1 MNFSADYP
9 FFFNFA
15 FSIQKTM
22 NKKTVKIL
30 KYLFFLALAIALM
43 YLAFKSVNF
52 NEFIAELQNVNY
64 WLVALSII
72 IGITGYFFRVLRWKI
87 LIDSLG
93 YNISPKNV
101 YNAIMIGYLANFT
114 IPRIGEIIRC
124 SVLKKTDKIDFEK
137 TLGTVIVE
145 RCYDI
150 IFLFLFLFFVIAIKF
165 KIFGTFVS
173 EKIYQPLIERISTI
187 PVFLIISAIAVTSVI
202 LLFVFYIRKR
212 ISKVLKGLV
221 SGLKTGIVMKNR
233 KEFLFYT
240 ILIYL
245 CYWLT
250 GFLVLKSFPA
260 TSSLNATDA
269 LFLFVVGAFGWV
281 IPAQG
286 GFGSYHILVALGL
299 GVYGISYDD
308 GIIVATIAHESQVIF
323 MILLGF
329 VSLLMF
335 LIFCRKMK
343 KTDMDIL
350 QKNGENIYK
359 SLTK

>member
-1 MNFSADYP
+1 MV
-9 FFFNFA
+9 
-15 FSIQKTM
+15 
-22 NKKTVKIL
+22 KKIIKIF

-43 YLAFKSVNF
+43 YFAFKSVNL
-52 NEFIAELQNVNY
+52 NNFIKGLQSVDY

-72 IGITGYFFRVLRWKI
+72 IGIAGYFFRVLRWKI

-93 YNISPKNV
+93 YNISVKNV
-101 YNAIMIGYLANFT
+101 YNATMIGYLANFT

-145 RCYDI
+145 RCYDF
-150 IFLFLFLFFVIAIKF
+150 IFLFLFLIFVIALRF
-165 KIFGTFVS
+165 KVFGSFVS
-173 EKIYQPLIERISTI
+173 EKIYQPVIEKITAI
-187 PVFLIISAIAVTSVI
+187 PVFLIISAIFAVGII
-202 LLFVFYIRKR
+202 LFFVFYIRKR
-212 ISKVLKGLV
+212 ITKTIKGLI
-221 SGLKTGIVMKNR
+221 SGLRTGIVMKNR
-233 KEFLFYT
+233 KKFLFYT

-250 GFLVLKSFPA
+250 GFLVLKAIP
-260 TSSLNATDA
+260 TTLSLNAIDA

-308 GIIVATIAHESQVIF
+308 GIVVATIAHESQVIF

-329 VSLLMF
+329 VSLIMF
-335 LIFCRKMK
+335 LIFCKKIK
-343 KTDMDIL
+343 KTDTEVK
-350 QKNGENIYK
+350 QNK
-359 SLTK
+359 